1 MTGSAVVLHGKLVT
15 LESFRSSDITAEYVS
30 WLNDPQV
37 VRYSNQRFRSHSVQT
52 CQEYL
57 QSFQRSSNLFFSVRL
72 RSNGQM
78 VGTATAYISV
88 PHGTADI
95 GLLIGNR
102 EQWGKGVGLDAWKT
116 LMDCLLKRYSI
127 RKVTGGTL
135 RANMGMVR
143 IMERTGMELEAVRSR
158 QQIVEGEAQDELYF
172 ARFGD

>member
-1 MTGSAVVLHGKLVT
+1 MEDIAVVLHGKLVT
-15 LESFRSSDITAEYVS
+15 LESFRSSDITTEYVS
-30 WLNDPQV
+30 WLNDPEV

-57 QSFQRSSNLFFSVRL
+57 QTFQHSTNLFFVVRL
-72 RSNGQM
+72 RTSGLT
-78 VGTATAYISV
+78 VGTATAYISM

-135 RANMGMVR
+135 RANVGMVR
-143 IMERTGMELEAVRSR
+143 IMERAGMELEAVRSR
-158 QQIVEGEAQDELYF
+158 QQIVEGKAQDELYF

>member
-1 MTGSAVVLHGKLVT
+1 MADIPVVLHGNLVT
-15 LESFRSSDITAEYVS
+15 LESFALSDITTEYVS
-30 WLNDPQV
+30 WLNDPEV
-37 VRYSNQRFRSHSVQT
+37 VRYSNQRFRCHTAKS
-52 CQEYL
+52 CEEYL
-57 QSFQRSSNLFFSVRL
+57 QSFQNSPNLFFAVRL
-72 RSNGQM
+72 GTNGKT

-102 EQWGKGVGLDAWKT
+102 EHWGKGVGLDAWKT

-135 RANMGMVR
+135 RANVGMVR
-143 IMERTGMELEAVRSR
+143 IMERAGMELEAVRSK

>member
-1 MTGSAVVLHGKLVT
+1 MADIPVVLHGNLVT
-15 LESFRSSDITAEYVS
+15 LESFALSDITNEYVS
-30 WLNDPQV
+30 WLNDPEV
-37 VRYSNQRFRSHSVQT
+37 VRYSNQRFRCHTAKT
-52 CQEYL
+52 CEEYL
-57 QSFQRSSNLFFSVRL
+57 QSFQHSPNLFFAVRL
-72 RSNGQM
+72 RANGKT

-102 EQWGKGVGLDAWKT
+102 EHWGKGVGLDAWKT
-116 LMDCLLKRYSI
+116 LMDCLLKRSSI

-135 RANMGMVR
+135 RANVGMVR
-143 IMERTGMELEAVRSR
+143 IMERAGMELEAVRSK